1 MMVLLSMR
9 ESKKKTYPE
18 RFKKPQKIFRDRG
31 GVLKTGEALSAGIHP
46 RTLYEMHRSGILEQ
60 LARGLYR
67 LADLP
72 PLGSPDLVSVSLK
85 IPNGVICLISAL
97 AYHEI
102 TTQVPHEVYVALE
115 RGTETPRLA
124 HPPIRIFW
132 FSGEAFTHG
141 IQTHKID
148 GVSVRIYSPEKTI
161 ADCFKYRNKI
171 GLDTAIEALK
181 LYREKKR
188 FKSEDLLEIARVCR
202 VGRVIRPYLEALL

>member
-1 MMVLLSMR
+1 MKESIR
-9 ESKKKTYPE
+9 TPYSKKFE
-18 RFKKPQKIFRDRG
+18 RAQKIFRDRG

-46 RTLYEMHRSGILEQ
+46 RTLYEMQRMGIVEKLT
-60 LARGLYR
+60 RGLYR
-67 LADLP
+67 LTGLP
-72 PLGSPDLVSVSLK
+72 PLGNPDLVSVSMK
-85 IPNGVICLISAL
+85 IPNGVVCLISAL

-115 RGTETPRLA
+115 RGAEAPRLA

-132 FSGEAFTHG
+132 FSRQAFTHG
-141 IQTHKID
+141 IETHRID
-148 GVSVRIYSPEKTI
+148 GVPVRIYSPEKTI

-188 FKSEDLLEIARVCR
+188 FKSEDLLRVARICR
-202 VGRVIRPYLEALL
+202 VEKVMRPYLEALL

>member
-1 MMVLLSMR
+1 MVILSMK
-9 ESKKKTYPE
+9 ESIRKSYPKRFE
-18 RFKKPQKIFRDRG
+18 RAQKIFRDRG
-31 GVLKTGEALSAGIHP
+31 GVLKTGEALSTGIHP
-46 RTLYEMHRSGILEQ
+46 RTLYEMQKAGILEQ
-60 LARGLYR
+60 LTRGLYR

-72 PLGSPDLVSVSLK
+72 PLGNPDLVSVSLK

-102 TTQVPHEVYVALE
+102 TTEVPHEVHVALE
-115 RGTETPRLA
+115 RGTEAPRLT

-132 FSGEAFTHG
+132 FSGQAFTFG

-171 GLDTAIEALK
+171 GLDTAVEALK
-181 LYREKKR
+181 LYRERKR
-188 FKSEDLLEIARVCR
+188 FKSEELMQSARACR
-202 VGRVIRPYLEALL
+202 VEKVMRPYLEALL